1 MNKILVV
8 YTLKGCGWCTD
19 FKKMLKDNKIP
30 FKNRDVEKHKEEHD
44 LFVQAK
50 NDFVPSFMIVD
61 PEKESA
67 ELFAP
72 DIDFDGLENAL
83 EIIKEK
89 L

>member
-19 FKKMLKDNKIP
+19 FKKMLKENNIK
-30 FKNRDVEKHKEEHD
+30 FKNRDVEKYREEHD

-61 PEKESA
+61 PENQSA

-72 DIDFDGLENAL
+72 SIDFDGLEQAL
-83 EIIKEK
+83 EIVKEK

>member
-1 MNKILVV
+1 MSKILVV

-30 FKNRDVEKHKEEHD
+30 FKNKEEHD

-61 PEKESA
+61 PENESA
-67 ELFAP
+67 ELYAP
-72 DIDFDGLENAL
+72 SIDFDGIENAL
-83 EIIKEK
+83 EIVKQN

>member
-19 FKKMLKDNKIP
+19 FKKMLKEHKIP
-30 FKNRDVEKHKEEHD
+30 FKNRDVGKYKEEHD

-72 DIDFDGLENAL
+72 SIDFDGLEQAL
-83 EIIKEK
+83 EIVKEK